1 MDIYRYLKTH
11 FTELKGTEIAS
22 IAPEIG
28 FRDSRRIDGM
38 YRLTIDDMESGRHFE
53 DCIAVFP
60 RFYDMLSPDA
70 NMDGDGKVEGK
81 GYVGHIYEPVVDDRT
96 FEIPYGSLVPK
107 NVDNLLAAGRCIS
120 ADHVAESGTR
130 AISLC
135 MMTGEA
141 AGAAAALA
149 LQTGKKPGHIC
160 VKQLQRMLREQNIH
174 IPHLGE
180 EAEECV

>member
-1 MDIYRYLKTH
+1 MQCRQYVMDIYRYLKAN
-11 FTELKGTEIAS
+11 FEELKNTEVAS

-38 YRLTIDDMESGRHFE
+38 YHLTIEDMESRRHF
-53 DCIAVFP
+53 DDVIAVFP
-60 RFYDMLSPDA
+60 RFYDMLAPDA

-96 FEIPYGSLVPK
+96 FEIPYGALVPK
-107 NVDNLLAAGRCIS
+107 AVDNLLAAGRCIS

-141 AGAAAALA
+141 AGAAAAVA
-149 LQTGKKPGHIC
+149 IRSGKRPAEIC
-160 VKQLQRMLREQNIH
+160 VKELQQILKAQNIH
-174 IPHLGE
+174 LP
-180 EAEECV
+180 V